1 METATYI
8 SRLNESFQQKSDEE
22 IAFSMAKYMKGKF
35 PFFGIKGPVRKEIT
49 KAFVSKNGLP
59 LKDHFDEFIH
69 GIWEIPHRELHYT
82 GMEIA
87 EKYKKQFIA
96 KDIYWM
102 EFMIVN
108 QSWWDT
114 VDFIATHLVGNL
126 FKMFPDLIPEWNNRW
141 ISSENMWLRRTAIL
155 FQLKY
160 KEKTDKDLLY
170 SNIIEC
176 SGEKEFFIR
185 KAIGWSLREL
195 SKTYPEE
202 VRRFVDKNKIS
213 GLSRREALKRIS
225 V

>member
-1 METATYI
+1 
-8 SRLNESFQQKSDEE
+8 
-22 IAFSMAKYMKGKF
+22 
-35 PFFGIKGPVRKEIT
+35 
-49 KAFVSKNGLP
+49 
-59 LKDHFDEFIH
+59 
-69 GIWEIPHRELHYT
+69 
-82 GMEIA
+82 
-87 EKYKKQFIA
+87 
-96 KDIYWM
+96 
-102 EFMIVN
+102 
-108 QSWWDT
+108 
-114 VDFIATHLVGNL
+114 
-126 FKMFPDLIPEWNNRW
+126 MFPDLIPEWNNRW